1 KKRWKS
7 SRACTPKQR
16 RSPMSE
22 PEMEQL
28 PPDNASPQGDQE
40 EEISWADAME
50 DLERQKQMI
59 RDQAKVPGYPAAP
72 ESSASK
78 PSLSPGSELPNLQFI
93 LDIPLQVTV
102 ELGRKRLLVH
112 DLLQLSQGSVIEL
125 TKQIGEPFEVLINQ
139 KLIAR
144 GEIVVINDKFGV
156 RITDIISPM
165 ERVQQLQWGQGKEEA
180 MGRGGVVGACM
191 LCLLIGG
198 VTVSQAA
205 EPAAP
210 TPAAQSMPQ
219 PPNGERFLQNVISQ
233 SIGQGNSAPV

>member
-1 KKRWKS
+1 
-7 SRACTPKQR
+7 
-16 RSPMSE
+16 MSE

-28 PPDNASPQGDQE
+28 PPDNAPQQDDQE

-59 RDQAKVPGYPAAP
+59 QDQAQAQTRPAAL

-78 PSLSPGSELPNLQFI
+78 PSPSPSYELPNLQFI
-93 LDIPLQVTV
+93 LDIPLLVTV

-125 TKQIGEPFEVLINQ
+125 AKQIGEPFEVFINQ

-156 RITDIISPM
+156 RITDIISPL
-165 ERVQQLQWGQGKEEA
+165 ERVQQLQ
-180 MGRGGVVGACM
+180 
-191 LCLLIGG
+191 
-198 VTVSQAA
+198 
-205 EPAAP
+205 
-210 TPAAQSMPQ
+210 
-219 PPNGERFLQNVISQ
+219 
-233 SIGQGNSAPV
+233 

>member
-1 KKRWKS
+1 
-7 SRACTPKQR
+7 
-16 RSPMSE
+16 MSE

-28 PPDNASPQGDQE
+28 PVDHAPQPDAPE

-59 RDQAKVPGYPAAP
+59 QEQAKAQARPAAP

-78 PSLSPGSELPNLQFI
+78 PSLSPGPELPNLQFI

-125 TKQIGEPFEVLINQ
+125 TKQIGEPFEVLINL

-156 RITDIISPM
+156 RITDIISPL
-165 ERVQQLQWGQGKEEA
+165 ERVQQLQ
-180 MGRGGVVGACM
+180 
-191 LCLLIGG
+191 
-198 VTVSQAA
+198 
-205 EPAAP
+205 
-210 TPAAQSMPQ
+210 
-219 PPNGERFLQNVISQ
+219 
-233 SIGQGNSAPV
+233 